1 MPVPK
6 KNRLVGLDI
15 GSHSIKLVEIDDS
28 KKGLILKNFGIIGL
42 PKDVIVEGSIKEV
55 GVAASAIK
63 TLIKNL
69 NIKNKNVAISISGF
83 SVIVKKISISKR
95 EESELE
101 SSIHEEAEQYIP
113 FDISDV
119 NLDYEI
125 LTIPDEEATGE
136 KAEGE
141 EGAAIKR
148 ESDIMD
154 VMLVAAK
161 KDIIEDYESLIQLA
175 GLNPMIM
182 DVDAFAIQNAYE
194 VSSGKTSG
202 CYAIINVGAEEL
214 GINTVKNGIS
224 IFTRDSSYGGSQIT
238 DAIMSK
244 FNVSYED
251 AERIKLGGTKIDDK
265 QKTALEE
272 IFTTMISGWVQEIKR
287 ALDFLSTTY
296 PDESIEKILVGG
308 GAHRIP
314 GFLKYLETETEI
326 PVEELNPFSS
336 LQINEK
342 IFDPEYLSYIAPQA
356 AVAVG
361 LALRSIGDK

>member
-6 KNRLVGLDI
+6 KNQLVGLDI
-15 GSHSIKLVEIDDS
+15 GSHSIKLAEIDDT
-28 KKGLILKNFGIIGL
+28 KKGLVLKNFGVIGL
-42 PKDVIVEGSIKEV
+42 PKDAIVEGSIKDV

-63 TLIKNL
+63 TLFKNL
-69 NIKNKNVAISISGF
+69 NVKNKNVAISISGF
-83 SVIVKKISISKR
+83 SVIVKKISVARR

-101 SSIHEEAEQYIP
+101 TSIHEEAEQYIP

-119 NLDYEI
+119 NLDYEV
-125 LTIPDEEATGE
+125 LTSPGEEVTGE

-141 EGAAIKR
+141 EGEAAKK

-194 VSSGKTSG
+194 TSSGAQSG

-214 GINTVKNGIS
+214 GINAIKNGVS

-238 DAIMSK
+238 DAIMTK
-244 FNVSYED
+244 FNISYED
-251 AERIKLGGTKIDDK
+251 AENVKLGGTKIDDK
-265 QKTALEE
+265 QKAALEE

-308 GAHRIP
+308 GAYRIP

-326 PVEELNPFSS
+326 PVEELNPFAS

-342 IFDPEYLSYIAPQA
+342 TFDPEYLSYIAPQA